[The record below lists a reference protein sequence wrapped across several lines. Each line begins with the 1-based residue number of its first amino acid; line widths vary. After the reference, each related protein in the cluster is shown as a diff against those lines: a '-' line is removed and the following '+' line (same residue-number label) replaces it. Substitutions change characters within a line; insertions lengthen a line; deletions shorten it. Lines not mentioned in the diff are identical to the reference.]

1 MTQSSPTELIRRAI
15 LTGTIISADLQ
26 SACLHVEFCD
36 QLSGKTVVLEG
47 AWTGRINP
55 VAVFLASLPN
65 LVFMFD
71 EVFSEDETKLI
82 SAEIERQLAE
92 SPEEFTGTEITRF
105 GRLTKP
111 VAAPATA

>member
-1 MTQSSPTELIRRAI
+1 MKTSPTELIRRAI

-55 VAVFLASLPN
+55 VAVYIAALPDM
-65 LVFMFD
+65 VFMFN
-71 EVFSEDETKLI
+71 ELFSDDETKLI

-92 SPEEFTGTEITRF
+92 SPEEFAGTEITQF
-105 GRLTKP
+105 ARLEKP
-111 VAAPATA
+111 FAAPATV